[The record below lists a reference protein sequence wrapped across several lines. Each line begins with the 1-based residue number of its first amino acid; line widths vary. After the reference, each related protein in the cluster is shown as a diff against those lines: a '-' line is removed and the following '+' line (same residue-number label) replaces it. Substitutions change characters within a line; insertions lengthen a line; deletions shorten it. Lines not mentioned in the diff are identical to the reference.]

1 MRSGFLG
8 RCERSA
14 GSGPLLQC
22 ERRSG
27 LSRLSG
33 AVPHVRDQ
41 PCVQRFLAGGD
52 LRSLGGC
59 SAVTHSAGLTLQRPL
74 SMAKIINTDAGRL
87 PLLAQHPAHPEI
99 LISQGPI
106 PRRPARLPKEV
117 RSSASSV
124 QLQERSQLG
133 KCGSVRGTALRG
145 RNPTQLVWGV
155 KETVR
160 RGDFEFGEC
169 RSGTIPNLWFSP
181 VANSAKS

>member
-41 PCVQRFLAGGD
+41 PCVQRFLADGD

-87 PLLAQHPAHPEI
+87 PLLAQHPADPEI

-117 RSSASSV
+117 RSSESTRATSSDWRAPSTGRTAFACPRVRPANGRRHPWNRLCPRPSFLEPSLDEPRSARGPRHRCSSV
-124 QLQERSQLG
+124 
-133 KCGSVRGTALRG
+133 
-145 RNPTQLVWGV
+145 
-155 KETVR
+155 R
-160 RGDFEFGEC
+160 R
-169 RSGTIPNLWFSP
+169 
-181 VANSAKS
+181 